1 MRYLISGAKSY
12 LRAKKK
18 SNTYLPWNII
28 YNDNHALQPV
38 NDRLIRFLYDAYKT
52 LTQMTHCPIDEM
64 WNKLNYII
72 ANRRHKYH
80 IRVLFSKKKNIYTVS
95 YISFQQLKA
104 KAAKRGQLIKPL
116 LSEMAVMIHWW
127 AMQKFT
133 RTNHICTIMNQNR
146 SQSEVYAL
154 FQNRLNY
161 PAYFLFTVPTVL
173 LVWFIIIGIAAGFL
187 LAFVFLDII

>member
-1 MRYLISGAKSY
+1 MDAYVPKTSKKGYMKNWMRYLISGAKSY

-80 IRVLFSKKKNIYTVS
+80 IRVFCFRKKK
-95 YISFQQLKA
+95 IST
-104 KAAKRGQLIKPL
+104 PY
-116 LSEMAVMIHWW
+116 
-127 AMQKFT
+127 
-133 RTNHICTIMNQNR
+133 HI
-146 SQSEVYAL
+146 
-154 FQNRLNY
+154 
-161 PAYFLFTVPTVL
+161 
-173 LVWFIIIGIAAGFL
+173 
-187 LAFVFLDII
+187 LAFSSWKPKPRKGANLLNHY